1 MEGETLA
8 FLTNKTVLITG
19 GCGTVGLELVDQI
32 LLQQPKEVRVV
43 DCNESEVFFLE
54 QRITETIGQLR
65 LKHTQGNCYVGDIR
79 DPDKMNM
86 LCEGVDVLFH
96 VAGLKHVILCERSP
110 FDAVQTNVIGVKN
123 VINSALANNVER
135 VIFTSSDKAVNPTN
149 VMGTSKL
156 MGERLITAANS
167 LKINRRTIFTSTRFG
182 NVLGSRGSVVP
193 IFYRQ
198 IRGGGPVT
206 LTNREMTRF
215 VMTLADSCRLVLAA
229 AELARGGEVFVTKM
243 PIMRIEDLAHV
254 MISMLAEK
262 FGHNPQEIVVD
273 EIGAKAG
280 EKLYEEL
287 MSDEETG
294 RTCEL
299 PEMFAVLPAFRSVY
313 SDIDYG
319 YEGVLRATVDE
330 PYVSSR
336 HPAMSR
342 DEIRD
347 YLEQHRILELD
358 ESEFATGKP
367 AQQIKIA
374 A

>member
-1 MEGETLA
+1 MA

>member
-1 MEGETLA
+1 
-8 FLTNKTVLITG
+8 
-19 GCGTVGLELVDQI
+19 
-32 LLQQPKEVRVV
+32 
-43 DCNESEVFFLE
+43 
-54 QRITETIGQLR
+54 
-65 LKHTQGNCYVGDIR
+65 
-79 DPDKMNM
+79 
-86 LCEGVDVLFH
+86 
-96 VAGLKHVILCERSP
+96 
-110 FDAVQTNVIGVKN
+110 
-123 VINSALANNVER
+123 
-135 VIFTSSDKAVNPTN
+135 
-149 VMGTSKL
+149 
-156 MGERLITAANS
+156 
-167 LKINRRTIFTSTRFG
+167 
-182 NVLGSRGSVVP
+182 VP